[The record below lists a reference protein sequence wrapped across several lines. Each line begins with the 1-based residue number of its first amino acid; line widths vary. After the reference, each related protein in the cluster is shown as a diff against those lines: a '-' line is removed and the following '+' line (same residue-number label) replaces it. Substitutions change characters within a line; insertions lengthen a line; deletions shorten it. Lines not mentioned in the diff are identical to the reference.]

1 MGAET
6 GRLRYA
12 SLLTLLSVCAL
23 LLTARLMYMFLADA
37 QRFPISTV
45 KIAAN
50 YQHITRK
57 QLESVLSDYLNTSFF
72 ALPVRRLNKDLL
84 ALDWSEQVQIE
95 RVWPDTLKITLVEKS
110 PVAIWND
117 ALMTGEGNLFNVGK
131 APADTMTLPR
141 LSGPV
146 HQQTDVLQ
154 IYEKLSKLLTSYG
167 LTAASLKLRESQ
179 AWELSLTNGIMLRLG
194 KRDLELRL
202 QRFCRAYP
210 VVFADKP
217 DQLSSVDL
225 RYARGMAVQW
235 KQQSGR

>member
-1 MGAET
+1 MSTET

-12 SLLTLLSVCAL
+12 SLLTLLIVCAL
-23 LLTARLMYMFLADA
+23 MLTARVIYLFLADA

-45 KIAAN
+45 KIVAN

-72 ALPVRRLNKDLL
+72 SLPVRRLHTDLL
-84 ALDWSEQVQIE
+84 GLDWSDQAYIE
-95 RVWPDTLKITLVEKS
+95 RIWPGTLKITLVEKS

-117 ALMTGEGNLFNVGK
+117 ALMTDDGELFNVGK
-131 APADTMTLPR
+131 DVSDIALPH
-141 LSGPV
+141 LSGPS

-154 IYEKLSKLLTSYG
+154 IYQKLSKLLATYG
-167 LTAASLKLRESQ
+167 LHAASLQLRDNQ
-179 AWELSLTNGIMLRLG
+179 AWELSLSNGVQLRLG
-194 KRDLELRL
+194 KRDLEKRL
-202 QRFCRAYP
+202 LRFCKAYP

-217 DQLSSVDL
+217 EQLTRVDL

-235 KQQSGR
+235 KQSTRR